1 MRGLVRKGCV
11 LLSLGL
17 LLACSQQPTVPV
29 VAEQPAPDW
38 PPAIGSVNLAS
49 RGAPIQPLLDVGVVI
64 FSPAEVPGGDQ
75 ALAAVRDIES
85 KLLATRLRRV
95 MTRSGAWGAVR
106 LLPSSSLLT
115 PLEVSATLIHS
126 DGSDLVLKVRAQDAT
141 GRLWLDETLHD
152 ATTDADYPIIAGGD
166 PFADLW
172 HEIANR
178 LAAYLSGMSDRERG
192 ELLAVAELRYAAS
205 LAPEKFAGYLEQ
217 RDGVRKAVRLP
228 AEDDPMLA
236 RIDAIRNSEL
246 MFIDA
251 VDEQYVDLQLS
262 MSETYA
268 AWCTATKARADWL
281 AGYGDRVARR
291 DNRADTGSFASLQ
304 SVYSTYRAVK
314 VQEQDLFD
322 YALGFHNEA
331 APTVLDYEGRAIE
344 LKGSLESRY
353 RQWRSLLADIFRIE
367 QGF

>member
-1 MRGLVRKGCV
+1 MRRLLHVGLP
-11 LLSLGL
+11 LLLL
-17 LLACSQQPTVPV
+17 AQLLACSQQPTVPV
-29 VAEQPAPDW
+29 VEEAPPPDW
-38 PPAIGSVNLAS
+38 PPALGSVALQVRS
-49 RGAPIQPLLDVGVVI
+49 APIEPLLDVGVVV
-64 FSPAEVPGGDQ
+64 FSPAEVPGDDQ

-95 MTRSGAWGAVR
+95 MTQSGAWGAVR

-126 DGSDLVLKVRAQDAT
+126 DGSDLVLRLLAQDAT
-141 GRLWLDETLHD
+141 GRVWLDETLHD
-152 ATTDADYPIIAGGD
+152 ETTDADYPIAAGGD

-178 LAAYLSGMSDRERG
+178 LAAHWSGLSDRRRR
-192 ELLAVAELRYAAS
+192 ELLTVAELRYAAS
-205 LAPEKFAGYLEQ
+205 LAPEKFAGYLGE
-217 RDGVRKAVRLP
+217 RDGVRRAVRLP
-228 AEDDPMLA
+228 ADNDPMLL
-236 RIDAIRNSEL
+236 RIDGIRNSEL

-251 VDEQYVDLQLS
+251 VDEQYVDLQVS

-268 AWCTATKARADWL
+268 AWCSATKARADWL

-322 YALGFHNEA
+322 YALGFRNEA
-331 APTVLDYEGRAIE
+331 APTVMDYEGRAIE
-344 LKGSLESRY
+344 LTGTLESRY